1 MEFGVVNNR
10 TDIYCFLC
18 PVFQVTST
26 RVLVKMPVRPD
37 LS

>member
-10 TDIYCFLC
+10 TDIYCFLP
-18 PVFQVTST
+18 PVFQVGST
-26 RVLVKMPVRPD
+26 RVPVKVPVRPD